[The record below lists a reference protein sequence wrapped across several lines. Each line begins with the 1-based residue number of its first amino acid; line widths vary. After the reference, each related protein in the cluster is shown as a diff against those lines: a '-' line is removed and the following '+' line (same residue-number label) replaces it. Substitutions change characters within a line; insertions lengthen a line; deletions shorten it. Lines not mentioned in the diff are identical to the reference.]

1 MNRRLSRIG
10 AALGLAVAAATT
22 LEAQDVL
29 YRSDAFTVTGTSVR
43 QGRFEATALSRDSIV
58 SSYPRSGREMHFRF
72 SLNGVDNEFRPG
84 TEHTLYIRPTDG
96 RIVSPVYV
104 FGREQP
110 PIVPTPENFATSE
123 EGVAQVTI
131 RLDLRQV
138 LRSFARSG
146 TYDPPEGEPIRRAD
160 FAHVYAIGDVEPL
173 SWDAGA
179 LRPGTPAELTDP
191 DGDSVYTTTMAI
203 EALYTRPRAAD
214 GRAVWARHADLSA
227 FPRLTSPQ
235 PLLDALYQM
244 SLEEL
249 TQLVRDDGALSAG
262 AKWPGVWTR
271 DVSFASILSLAMVA
285 PDAVR
290 KSLLAKVDSAG
301 RIIQDTGTGGSW
313 PNSTDR
319 MAWALAAWE
328 LYAATG
334 DRDWLRR
341 AYDIIS
347 RSARA
352 DRHAVFDPETGLA
365 TGETSFMDW
374 REQSYPRWMEP
385 RDIAR
390 SQAVGTNAVHY
401 ATYRIL
407 ADMATALGEPAAEWT
422 RTAEQLR
429 GAIDSRFWQPE
440 AGYYAV
446 FRYGRAYQ
454 TLAPR
459 SDALGEAL
467 AIIYGVADPARATRI
482 TSRTPLVA
490 FGAPTFWPY
499 IPNLRRYHNG
509 ALWPFVNAFWTWGA
523 ARAGNTAAVE
533 HGLAS
538 VYRPAALFL
547 TNKENMVAETGHFD
561 GTVLNSD
568 RQLWSVAGNLATH
581 FRVLFGMRLLPDRL
595 VFAPMVPPAYAGERT
610 LSNLRYRGAVLTVT
624 VRGAG
629 DGVAS
634 ARLDGQPVARAE
646 IPATLTGEHRIEI
659 EMNGRWPAGRINLVP
674 NRWAPETPVARLD
687 GDHLAWAPVRGAA
700 RYDVYANGRVAGT
713 TREPRFAVARRAQV
727 TEYQVLSVDS
737 AGTPSFLGEP
747 VRVDPA
753 GAVTLARPAGAP
765 LEREH
770 AGFTGAG
777 YVRLTREANTRVNVP
792 VRVACAGV
800 YDVDARYA
808 NGSGPINTEAKAA
821 IRTLLVDGRE
831 AGVLVMPQRGTNLWN
846 DWGYGTTVRVRL
858 TPGAHTLTLAF
869 TPLDENM
876 DGRINTALLDH
887 LRLTRIG
894 ACR

>member
-1 MNRRLSRIG
+1 MNPRSFRM
-10 AALGLAVAAATT
+10 AAVLGVVIAPAAAG
-22 LEAQDVL
+22 AQDVL
-29 YRSDAFTVTGTSVR
+29 YRSDAFTVTPTSVR

-72 SLNGVDNEFRPG
+72 SLNGLDNEFRPG
-84 TEHTLYIRPTDG
+84 TEHTLYIRPTHG
-96 RIVSPVYV
+96 VITSPVYV

-110 PIVPTPENFATSE
+110 PVVPTPENFATSE
-123 EGVAQVTI
+123 EGVARVTI

-138 LRSFARSG
+138 LRSFGQTGA
-146 TYDPPEGEPIRRAD
+146 YDPPEGDPIRRAD
-160 FAHVYAIGDVEPL
+160 FRHVYAVGDVEPL

-214 GRAVWARHADLSA
+214 GRAVWARHADLAA
-227 FPRLTSPQ
+227 FPQLTSPQ
-235 PLLDALYQM
+235 PLLDALYRL

-271 DVSFASILSLAMVA
+271 DVSFASVLSLALVA

-334 DRDWLRR
+334 DRGWLRQ
-341 AYDIIS
+341 AYGIIA

-352 DRHAVFDPETGLA
+352 DRHAIFDPQTGLA
-365 TGETSFMDW
+365 AGETSFMDW

-390 SQAVGTNAVHY
+390 SQAVGTNAVHVG
-401 ATYRIL
+401 TYRIL
-407 ADMATALGEPAAEWT
+407 ADMARELGEPAVEWT
-422 RTAEQLR
+422 ATADGLR
-429 GAIDSRFWQPE
+429 RSVNAHLWDRP
-440 AGYYAV
+440 AGYYAT
-446 FRYGRAYQ
+446 FRYGRSFQY
-454 TLAPR
+454 LEPR

-467 AIIYGVADPARATRI
+467 AILYGVADSAQAGEITRN
-482 TSRTPLVA
+482 TPLVA

-499 IPNLRRYHNG
+499 IPNMRRYHNG

-581 FRVLFGMRLLPDRL
+581 FRVLFGMRLMRDRL
-595 VFAPMVPPAYAGERT
+595 VFSPMVPPAYDGERT

-624 VRGAG
+624 VRGHG

-646 IPATLTGEHRIEI
+646 ILATLSGAHRLEI
-659 EMNGRWPAGRINLVP
+659 ELNGRWPAGHINLVP
-674 NRWAPETPVARLD
+674 NRWTPETPVATLR
-687 GDHLAWAPVRGAA
+687 GDSLVWAPVPGARSYA
-700 RYDVYANGRVAGT
+700 VYRNGRRLATV
-713 TREPRFAVARRAQV
+713 REPRMALPRDR
-727 TEYQVLSVDS
+727 EYAEYMVDAVDS
-737 AGTPSFLGEP
+737 AGAEGFRSAP
-747 VRVDPA
+747 VRVAPA
-753 GAVTLARPAGAP
+753 GTETVARPAGAP

-770 AGFTGAG
+770 TGFTGAG

-808 NGSGPINTEAKAA
+808 NGSGPINTEAKTA

-876 DGRINTALLDH
+876 DGHINTALLDH

-894 ACR
+894 PCR